1 MLQFPDSHTHT
12 HTHTHTHLA
21 PDESVARP
29 PPHTH
34 TYTRLQTCV
43 TCQTR
48 HEGADHPDLTLEWAE
63 PHFPASCRYYP
74 HFLWMWRHGTRVQKH
89 SGFVCWSVF
98 LSLSMMLCS
107 ESWGTLIR
115 CFIRGEAHV
124 WYFRSRLATAAAAS
138 VHSDPAAGQRSSH
151 SSQER
156 SEPEIWNT
164 AWDFKTSGIRES
176 VLTLTLY
183 SLTHKEESG
192 TFQSGIVRIQ
202 TAQTEQ

>member
-1 MLQFPDSHTHT
+1 MLQFPDS

-29 PPHTH
+29 PHTH
-34 TYTRLQTCV
+34 THTRTPTHTYRRV
-43 TCQTR
+43 SRSR
-48 HEGADHPDLTLEWAE
+48 HGMRGGPSRPLLSGRSHTS
-63 PHFPASCRYYP
+63 ASCRYYP
-74 HFLWMWRHGTRVQKH
+74 HFLWMWPTGHGSRKH
-89 SGFVCWSVF
+89 SGFVCWSCSF
-98 LSLSMMLCS
+98 LSVWCSALSREEHWFGVSS
-107 ESWGTLIR
+107 EGST
-115 CFIRGEAHV
+115 CV
-124 WYFRSRLATAAAAS
+124 VFRSRLATAAAAS

-164 AWDFKTSGIRES
+164 AWDFKTSGIREP